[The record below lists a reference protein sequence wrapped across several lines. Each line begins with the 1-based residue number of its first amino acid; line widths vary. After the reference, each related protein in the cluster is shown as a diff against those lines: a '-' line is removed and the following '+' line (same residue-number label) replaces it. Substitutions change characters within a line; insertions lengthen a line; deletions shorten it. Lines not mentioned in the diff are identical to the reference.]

1 VIAVGAAVV
10 GDVAVDGT
18 ASEYGVLGGIMV
30 MLGYAS
36 YGEFSTGRAPPG
48 ASGSGTKPE
57 PDRTVGSIGVWLSG
71 TAFTQLGVSTFFA

>member
-1 VIAVGAAVV
+1 MVGDAVMVDGISGYDVVGIAVM
-10 GDVAVDGT
+10 
-18 ASEYGVLGGIMV
+18 S
-30 MLGYAS
+30 GYAP